1 MSEFISLFNALFS
14 DPIEK
19 IQVNKRQ
26 KLSIEDSK
34 KNIRLI
40 FMSNS

>member
-14 DPIEK
+14 DLIEK